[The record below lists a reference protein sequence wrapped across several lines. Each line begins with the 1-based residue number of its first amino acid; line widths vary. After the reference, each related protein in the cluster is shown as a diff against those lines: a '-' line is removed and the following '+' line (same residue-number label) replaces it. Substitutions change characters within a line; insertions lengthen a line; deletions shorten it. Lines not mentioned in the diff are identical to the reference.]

1 MSKEQRLASLFKEMI
16 RASNNFTDYN
26 FRTYFVR
33 RVREEFKRHDNVKSP
48 EERDKFIAEAEKMLG
63 VLQRQSALSQFYK
76 GLKLPIE

>member
-1 MSKEQRLASLFKEMI
+1 MSGEGRVALLFRELI

-33 RVREEFKRHDNVKSP
+33 RVKEEFRKHENVKSP
-48 EERDKFIAEAEKMLG
+48 EERDRFIAEAEKTLG
-63 VLQRQSALSQFYK
+63 ILQRQSALSQFYK